1 MTPIGD
7 LGIALKADVDDY
19 HKAVRSSRDATGL
32 LTGSIRGLSAAMRNM
47 GIVVTASSALA
58 GAGMVALTRR
68 AERVNAAFR
77 EVDTIT
83 NSLTSSQEE
92 YGELVSE
99 LNTEFAL
106 QENRVGVINGLYQS
120 LSAGIEDT
128 EEAQR
133 EFLTTAGQLATV
145 GLVDLETSV
154 DVLSTVLNT
163 YNMETDEAER
173 VSESLFR
180 TVQLGKVT
188 LDELA
193 PVMGRIAALGSEMGV
208 SIEELGASM
217 AQLTRNGF
225 EARIAATGLRA
236 VLRGFMRP
244 SDDMAD
250 ALRDIAFEQDGLVE
264 SLTKGHDVLDG
275 MADEYR
281 NLTSRVQEL
290 SDAQRE
296 ARGTQEDVSLS
307 IQRARLAITAIEEDR
322 VDAIEDSAAAEMAQ
336 SNSISELEDKIEDY
350 QFQVNEARIA
360 EEEARLTKNET
371 ENEVQ
376 NLKDSFV
383 EELDAAGDLE
393 DGIGQL
399 FLENEGLVDT
409 LVQVNEGIEDSSVAM
424 DDLFPR
430 TRGLQA
436 ALALLGE
443 DSENFLEILEG
454 FEDGTLDV
462 EEAWEGLSEEMR
474 EEEFDGDIEN
484 FRELK
489 ELDMEQEFENMLGP
503 QENMRNSMSELG
515 EVAERLGQIF
525 TEDVTET
532 ISGITSAATDF
543 VDRFEEMDEGA
554 RQAIG
559 RFGVLA
565 VSIGLVLGPMLFLG
579 GQIALMASA
588 MGSALLPVLL
598 IATFVFSVFAGA
610 ISAAIT
616 EGEESEGIFSS
627 MEGVLSSLIGF
638 LSDARGAFE
647 DLIAPRLVSFGK
659 TLISLFELISFD
671 LATLFDSSESS
682 ESALE
687 SFAGTIG
694 SLIARLDGFI
704 SQNKNLISLLVRD
717 LVEALIDV
725 SHFARGLLDVFISIL
740 SRDDVQTFIM
750 AVAAGVVLLAVNVAS
765 LLGTIGRWLSRNDDL
780 VAGIVTVVAVIGGL
794 IFAAIKF
801 ITVVGA
807 IATTVSGIIATIQSF
822 AIALNMVL
830 SVMGPLTALK
840 TVIISLFPT
849 FVKGVTVLTKVLGV
863 LAKGVAIVVGALSAK
878 ILIIAGIIALFAT
891 LVASIW
897 IARDE
902 ILDALLSIWGIWFSI
917 FKAIQQFIT
926 GEINWREMGS
936 KIVESLAEGLT
947 SALGSLRDAA
957 SKVASTIGEYLP
969 TSPADK
975 GYFSDNPPEDI
986 GSGISEDVADGM
998 NLEDDISTEF
1008 GDLDDSEFDV
1018 ESDMETFSESEDE
1031 SRGSSIRGMGEES
1044 AEINIE
1050 EGAIKVGPFEGISD
1064 EELPRKVGDEV
1075 DESLDQIVQRL
1086 EAKGV
1091 EIE

>member
-1 MTPIGD
+1 MKTSKESVG
-7 LGIALKADVDDY
+7 LFTGS
-19 HKAVRSSRDATGL
+19 VRS
-32 LTGSIRGLSAAMRNM
+32 LSAAMRNM
-47 GIVVTASSALA
+47 GIVVTAASALA
-58 GAGMVALTRR
+58 GAGMVTLSRR

-77 EVDTIT
+77 EVDSI
-83 NSLTSSQEE
+83 SSQVSNTQEE
-92 YGELVSE
+92 YGDLVSE
-99 LNTEFAL
+99 LNTEFGL
-106 QENRVGVINGLYQS
+106 QANRLQVITALYQS
-120 LSAGIEDT
+120 VSAGIDEGT
-128 EEAQR
+128 ESQR
-133 EFLTTAGQLATV
+133 EFLGTAADLAVV

-154 DVLSTVLNT
+154 DVLSTTLNT
-163 YNMETDEAER
+163 YNMETDDATR
-173 VSESLFR
+173 VSEALFR
-180 TVQLGKVT
+180 TVQFGKVT
-188 LDELA
+188 LEELA
-193 PVMGRIAALGSEMGV
+193 PVMGRIAALGSDMGV
-208 SIEELGASM
+208 EIEELGAAM

-236 VLRGFMRP
+236 IMRSLMRP
-244 SDDMAD
+244 SEEMESILRDMAF
-250 ALRDIAFEQDGLVE
+250 AQGGLVE
-264 SLTKGHDVLDG
+264 EMTKGHDVLDG
-275 MADEYR
+275 MAEEYR
-281 NLTSRVQEL
+281 HLTSRVEEL

-296 ARGTQEDVSLS
+296 ARETQEETSLS

-322 VDAIEDSAAAEMAQ
+322 VDAIEDSVAAEMAQ

-350 QFQVNEARIA
+350 QFQVNQSRIQEEDARIEK
-360 EEEARLTKNET
+360 EELEGRTQDLKNAF
-371 ENEVQ
+371 
-376 NLKDSFV
+376 S
-383 EELDAAGDLE
+383 EELDVAGDLE
-393 DGIGQL
+393 GGIGQL
-399 FLENEGLVDT
+399 FTENQGLVET
-409 LVQVNEGIEDSSVAM
+409 LTELREVSDEQNVAF
-424 DDLFPR
+424 DELFPR
-430 TRGLQA
+430 TRALQG
-436 ALALLGE
+436 ALALVGDGGDNFIDIME
-443 DSENFLEILEG
+443 DMKQESF
-454 FEDGTLDV
+454 DM
-462 EEAWEGLSEEMR
+462 EEAWEDLDDQTRENFDSFEDFKEEM
-474 EEEFDGDIEN
+474 EEIRDSDLESWAD
-484 FRELK
+484 
-489 ELDMEQEFENMLGP
+489 DMRGP
-503 QENMRNSMSELG
+503 QENLRNATSRLG
-515 EVAERLGQIF
+515 EAAEDLGQIF
-525 TEDVTET
+525 NDEVVEALQG
-532 ISGITSAATDF
+532 IS
-543 VDRFEEMDEGA
+543 RFFEGVSNRLDSMEEST